1 MSVNKVKVYDT
12 LSKAY
17 KDGWR
22 MGSPKVSAYVRG
34 EIKQSS
40 YIIGEAPV
48 YVDESIAPGRLYF
61 EAPSFCYPHLI
72 QRIYLDYE
80 CFELTWEDYIN
91 YHKDFA
97 KWELEVAQAH
107 LKEVL
112 GE

>member
-1 MSVNKVKVYDT
+1 MSTNKVKVYDT

-17 KDGWR
+17 NDGWR

-34 EIKQSS
+34 ELKQSD
-40 YIIGEAPV
+40 YVIGETPV
-48 YVDESIAPGRLYF
+48 YVDEAIAPGRLFF

-80 CFELTWEDYIN
+80 GFQMTWEEFNNLYWELTE
-91 YHKDFA
+91 
-97 KWELEVAQAH
+97 WELEATQNK
-107 LKEVL
+107 LKELL